1 LATAGNLVFQ
11 GNVIGEFAAYAADH
25 GKRLWAFPTQTGM
38 TIGPVTYEI
47 DAEPYVSIAVGWGTV
62 TGILGGPTVAPLQMK
77 NRSRLLTFR
86 LGASAQLPDLPESVP
101 VPLPDVPEQRASVNT
116 ILEGHR
122 FFATS
127 CLVCH
132 GFSAVSGG
140 LVPDLRYSD
149 QRVYAEWA
157 AIALGGSRYSNGM
170 PPFGGIVTAE
180 QSQAIKAYIIDRAHA
195 LR

>member
-1 LATAGNLVFQ
+1 MTGYLVAWDPVLQKEAWRHHQACPGNGGAFATAGNLVFQ
-11 GNVIGEFAAYAADH
+11 GNVICEFAAYAADH

-101 VPLPDVPEQRASVNT
+101 VPLPDVPEQR
-116 ILEGHR
+116 
-122 FFATS
+122 
-127 CLVCH
+127 
-132 GFSAVSGG
+132 
-140 LVPDLRYSD
+140 
-149 QRVYAEWA
+149 
-157 AIALGGSRYSNGM
+157 
-170 PPFGGIVTAE
+170 
-180 QSQAIKAYIIDRAHA
+180 
-195 LR
+195 